1 MNPSAI
7 AAAATAAALALVS
20 CPALA
25 GPLEELAG
33 GGTPDL
39 VAAVAAIDPAA
50 APAWWLSGDGA
61 SHPVG
66 CLLALAACSAVAAIV
81 ALASATPR
89 REGDGGVLGDARVR
103 SGRDAVHGSCTWDG
117 RHDPK
122 GRGLVYGYSGGGG
135 RGRYLYEPGRFCLVD
150 GSGKTRYMLIPTIN
164 LLTYGGASRGSEPH
178 TIVVADVKGE
188 LLELTGD
195 ELARRGYEVLLLDAA
210 RPARGQRFNPLRQV
224 LDLYS
229 AGMPDEAEQAAD
241 GVAESL
247 VPDDRD
253 GAASHWVTSARSLL
267 SAVVLLVCLDGSCP
281 DGARTMGTVA
291 AVACRGTEGE
301 GDDPCAPL
309 RSLLRSLPASHPARP
324 RASQFLSSRGNEL
337 RSIVS
342 TLKAAI
348 RAYGSAPMAWLTSG
362 SEVDPR
368 RVLSRKT
375 ALFVRTMDEGSP
387 YNALATVLLGQL
399 WEAAR
404 LSAEAEGGRLARP
417 VTVVGDEW
425 GNLPRVPCL
434 PAVLSLGRSYG
445 FYWVGA
451 VQNLAQLNRYDERDG
466 RPKAL
471 ANCGVKVALK
481 LGEEERPEVLHGARG
496 QDHPAHPRHLVG
508 QGGLGHLGLDQ
519 LLGARRRRRAR
530 VGVDLHGAGP
540 RRGRGGEAG
549 RERRAALARR
559 GDQGAPGRLRLHAH
573 PGPLRPREPRARGG
587 AQEGVPGAPGGRGR
601 AGREGDGTGL
611 AAGVAG
617 GRRRRRGGGLGRP
630 LPGLGGRG

>member
-1 MNPSAI
+1 
-7 AAAATAAALALVS
+7 
-20 CPALA
+20 
-25 GPLEELAG
+25 
-33 GGTPDL
+33 
-39 VAAVAAIDPAA
+39 
-50 APAWWLSGDGA
+50 
-61 SHPVG
+61 
-66 CLLALAACSAVAAIV
+66 
-81 ALASATPR
+81 
-89 REGDGGVLGDARVR
+89 
-103 SGRDAVHGSCTWDG
+103 
-117 RHDPK
+117 
-122 GRGLVYGYSGGGG
+122 
-135 RGRYLYEPGRFCLVD
+135 
-150 GSGKTRYMLIPTIN
+150 MLIPTID

-178 TIVVADVKGE
+178 TIVVTDVKGE

-195 ELARRGYEVLLLDAA
+195 ELARRGYEVLLFDAA
-210 RPARGQRFNPLRQV
+210 RPARGQRFNPLKQV

-229 AGMPDEAEQAAD
+229 AGMPNEAEQAAD

-267 SAVVLLVCLDGSCP
+267 SAVILLVCLDGSCP

-301 GDDPCAPL
+301 GDGPCAPL

-324 RASQFLSSRGNEL
+324 RASQFLSSGGNEL

-375 ALFVRTMDEGSP
+375 ALSVRTVDEGSP
-387 YNALATVLLGQL
+387 YNTLATVLLGQL

-404 LSAEAEGGRLARP
+404 LSAEAEAEGGRLARP

-451 VQNLAQLNRYDERDG
+451 VQNLAQLNRYGERDG
-466 RPKAL
+466 RPKVL

-481 LGEEERPEVLHGARG
+481 LGEEEDRRYFTE
-496 QDHPAHPRHLVG
+496 LVG
-508 QGGLGHLGLDQ
+508 KTTRHTRGTSSGRAGSGTSATTSYSEHADDVVHAWEWTSMAPDRDGAVVVRQAENGAPRSHAGGIRAPLADCASTPTRGHFGLGDREHEA
-519 LLGARRRRRAR
+519 ARRRAYRERLEARAA
-530 VGVDLHGAGP
+530 LAGRAP
-540 RRGRGGEAG
+540 AAGRGPGTASARTRGRGG
-549 RERRAALARR
+549 
-559 GDQGAPGRLRLHAH
+559 
-573 PGPLRPREPRARGG
+573 
-587 AQEGVPGAPGGRGR
+587 
-601 AGREGDGTGL
+601 
-611 AAGVAG
+611 
-617 GRRRRRGGGLGRP
+617 
-630 LPGLGGRG
+630 

>member
-7 AAAATAAALALVS
+7 AAGVTAAALALAS

-66 CLLALAACSAVAAIV
+66 CLLALAACSTVAAAI
-81 ALASATPR
+81 ALSAAAPR
-89 REGDGGVLGDARVR
+89 REGNGGVLGDARVR
-103 SGRDAVHGSCTWDG
+103 SGRDAVRGSCTWDG
-117 RHDPK
+117 RHDPA
-122 GRGLVYGYSGGGG
+122 GRDLVYGYSGG
-135 RGRYLYEPGRFCLVD
+135 RERRRHLYEPGRFCLVD
-150 GSGKTRYMLIPTIN
+150 GSTGSGKTRYMLIPTID

-178 TIVVADVKGE
+178 TIVVTDVKGE

-253 GAASHWVTSARSLL
+253 GAASHWVASARSLL
-267 SAVVLLVCLDGSCP
+267 SAVILLVCP

-309 RSLLRSLPASHPARP
+309 RSLLRSLPGSHPARP
-324 RASQFLSSRGNEL
+324 RASQFLSSGGNEL
-337 RSIVS
+337 GSIVS

-362 SEVDPR
+362 SKVDPNAR
-368 RVLSRKT
+368 R
-375 ALFVRTMDEGSP
+375 
-387 YNALATVLLGQL
+387 
-399 WEAAR
+399 
-404 LSAEAEGGRLARP
+404 
-417 VTVVGDEW
+417 
-425 GNLPRVPCL
+425 PCSCA
-434 PAVLSLGRSYG
+434 PWTR
-445 FYWVGA
+445 
-451 VQNLAQLNRYDERDG
+451 G
-466 RPKAL
+466 RPTTPWPRSSWASS
-471 ANCGVKVALK
+471 GRRR
-481 LGEEERPEVLHGARG
+481 GSRP
-496 QDHPAHPRHLVG
+496 
-508 QGGLGHLGLDQ
+508 
-519 LLGARRRRRAR
+519 RRRA
-530 VGVDLHGAGP
+530 AGS
-540 RRGRGGEAG
+540 
-549 RERRAALARR
+549 
-559 GDQGAPGRLRLHAH
+559 PGR
-573 PGPLRPREPRARGG
+573 
-587 AQEGVPGAPGGRGR
+587 
-601 AGREGDGTGL
+601 
-611 AAGVAG
+611 
-617 GRRRRRGGGLGRP
+617 
-630 LPGLGGRG
+630 